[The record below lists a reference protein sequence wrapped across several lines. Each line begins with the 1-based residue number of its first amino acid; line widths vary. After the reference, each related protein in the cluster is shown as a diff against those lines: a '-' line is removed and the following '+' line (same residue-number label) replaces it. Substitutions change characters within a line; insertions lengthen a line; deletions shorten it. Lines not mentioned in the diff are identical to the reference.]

1 MLMPGRGRAANTVIL
16 GKVKVIFLKY
26 YPTRCNEPRTPKIS
40 MYELFTKIKK
50 FIRDYVGEI
59 MLVGSWEGSPYSLQV
74 LT

>member
-26 YPTRCNEPRTPKIS
+26 YPTMRNEPHTPKIS
-40 MYELFTKIKK
+40 LYTLFTKIKK
-50 FIRDYVGEI
+50 LIRDYVGEI
-59 MLVGSWEGSPYSLQV
+59 ILMGDWEGSPYSLQV